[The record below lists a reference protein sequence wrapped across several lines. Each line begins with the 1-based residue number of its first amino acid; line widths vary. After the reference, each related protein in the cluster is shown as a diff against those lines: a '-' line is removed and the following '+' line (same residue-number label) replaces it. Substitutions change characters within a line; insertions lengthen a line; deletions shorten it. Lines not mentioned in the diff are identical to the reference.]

1 MVVRGGLWLAAL
13 AGVASGL
20 QLPVRAFDRP
30 CTQPR
35 RPGPGSRTGSE
46 RTRLA
51 SVRIGSSCPTAIGS
65 RPTRAHK
72 PCPRVGATIGSPLPA
87 VGLDIHLRCWSGGYE
102 LPLLVGS
109 AVGGPL
115 HDLRPVAGRGGV
127 DVGGQSVVAAD

>member
-1 MVVRGGLWLAAL
+1 MSVAQLRPQGGS
-13 AGVASGL
+13 GGASGL

-35 RPGPGSRTGSE
+35 RPWPGRRTGSE

-51 SVRIGSSCPTAIGS
+51 SVRIGSSWLTAIGS
-65 RPTRAHK
+65 RPTRPHK

-87 VGLDIHLRCWSGGYE
+87 VGLDIQLWSLSGGYE
-102 LPLLVGS
+102 LPLLVGA

-115 HDLRPVAGRGGV
+115 HDLRSVAGR
-127 DVGGQSVVAAD
+127 